1 MKVLLVSENKNE
13 IFNNIIQEITSKFE
27 INIFIKNFFQA
38 SSMFIEK
45 WKKLY
50 ISVCFNSVYEKNE
63 FMEQ

>member
-27 INIFIKNFFQA
+27 INIIIKNFFQA

-45 WKKLY
+45 SY
-50 ISVCFNSVYEKNE
+50 IYICVFQFGV
-63 FMEQ
+63 